1 MFENQLK
8 KAKNERVTLAEG
20 TQRVDITF
28 RNLREKEG
36 FSKQLAEGYRIIC
49 PNIYIECKN
58 YEGDLKNPEFGQ
70 IHLRLNKSRGQFGI
84 LVCRHIE
91 DWRVAKIRL
100 NDLVKAD
107 SYVIVLTDID
117 IKKLVKFK
125 LNAQEEEI
133 DELLETKFKPL
144 V

>member
-1 MFENQLK
+1 ME
-8 KAKNERVTLAEG
+8 ESLAEG

-28 RNLREKEG
+28 RNLRENG
-36 FSKQLAEGYRIIC
+36 FFKQLAEGYRIIC

-100 NDLVKAD
+100 NELVKAD
-107 SYVIVLTDID
+107 SYVIVLTDVD

-125 LNAQEEEI
+125 LNGQEENI

>member
-1 MFENQLK
+1 MREILK
-8 KAKNERVTLAEG
+8 IL
-20 TQRVDITF
+20 
-28 RNLREKEG
+28 NLVR
-36 FSKQLAEGYRIIC
+36 F
-49 PNIYIECKN
+49 IYA
-58 YEGDLKNPEFGQ
+58 LT
-70 IHLRLNKSRGQFGI
+70 KSRGQFGI